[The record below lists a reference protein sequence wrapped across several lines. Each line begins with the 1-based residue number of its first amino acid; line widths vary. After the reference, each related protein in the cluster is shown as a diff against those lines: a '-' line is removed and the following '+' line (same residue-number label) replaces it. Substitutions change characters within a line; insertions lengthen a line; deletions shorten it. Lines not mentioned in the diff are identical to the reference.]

1 MLDLQRSY
9 GNIFM
14 RRLVQRNCRLSKPG
28 DHGKQE
34 ADRIANAVMHQEL
47 QGSAGS
53 SQTQSIHTQMAEEA
67 EEMSKPNIATVGLDA
82 RWKKRKQWPQ
92 LPLVP

>member
-1 MLDLQRSY
+1 
-9 GNIFM
+9 M

-67 EEMSKPNIATVGLDA
+67 EEMMQAKYRDGRIRRQMEEEEEKST
-82 RWKKRKQWPQ
+82 
-92 LPLVP
+92 